1 MSDAVELAVAY
12 VQLVPSL
19 QGSQGAIAE
28 ALVPE
33 LAKGGDEAG
42 KGWGARFKSAVG
54 GIDYKTIGLGA
65 AGLLAA
71 GFGGLVAVGGIF
83 DDLGDTIRTQ
93 TGASGEALDG
103 LITSAKNI
111 GAKVPAEFGKI
122 GPTVSEL
129 NQRLGLTGGT
139 LETVASQ
146 YLEAGRIL
154 GQDVDVRQTTAAFS
168 AFGIEGENVEG
179 AMDALFR
186 VSQSTGVG
194 MNELGATVAK
204 NGAAM
209 QGLGFDFG
217 QTAALAGVLDKAGLN
232 SNKTMGAMG
241 KALVTLAKD
250 GEAPQDAFKRVTGEI
265 GTLISKGDEAGALDL
280 AAKLFGT
287 KGAPQMVQALKD
299 GTLSAD
305 SLSKALEGSGDTIL
319 GVGADTADFAE
330 SWQVLQNNAA
340 LALEPLASTVFS
352 ALSDT
357 LSGMMPTLTSFGAW
371 LAENQWVLGVVAGI
385 IGGVMVGAFLAWAV
399 SIWATT
405 AALLANPIT
414 WIILAI
420 VALIAGLVLLVQN
433 WDAVAAFL
441 SGVWSAVVT
450 AVTDGWNGLVSWFS
464 SGMQG
469 ISETLAA
476 GWAQVVA
483 GATGVWNGIVA
494 FFAGVWSSIVGGVS
508 GFGSS
513 VIGFLAGVWS
523 SIVSTATDRW
533 NGLVAFFAGVWSSIV
548 GGVSGFGSSVIG
560 FLAGV
565 WSSIVS
571 TATDRWNGLV
581 SFVTGAPGRIFAGLA
596 SLADLGGKA
605 LAWFGGM
612 YTAAQNKLNELVGW
626 VGGIPGRLVSALG
639 NIGGMLVDSGRSF
652 LEGLA
657 RGISQGVGSAISAA
671 QNALQAV
678 RNLFPFSPAK
688 DPRSPFYG
696 KGYTTYSGAA
706 LIGDFAAGVE
716 GGADGASRDV
726 LAALNSVSATMLP
739 ERPLTAAASTV
750 GVAERGGDTWHV
762 EIRAEDL
769 EGLRTIEE
777 FIETASRKKRAG
789 AGGS

>member
-42 KGWGARFKSAVG
+42 KGWGAKFKSAVG

-65 AGLLAA
+65 AGLLAV

-103 LITSAKNI
+103 LVDTAKNV
-111 GAKVPAEFGKI
+111 GSKVPAEFSKI
-122 GPTVSEL
+122 GPTVADL
-129 NQRLGLTGGT
+129 NTRLGLTGGT

-357 LSGMMPTLTSFGAW
+357 LAGMMPTLTSFGAW

-441 SGVWSAVVT
+441 SGVWAAVVT
-450 AVTDGWNGLVSWFS
+450 AVTDGWNGLVAWFS

-494 FFAGVWSSIVGGVS
+494 FFAGVWSTIVAGVV

-513 VIGFLAGVWS
+513 VV
-523 SIVSTATDRW
+523 
-533 NGLVAFFAGVWSSIV
+533 
-548 GGVSGFGSSVIG
+548 G

-581 SFVTGAPGRIFAGLA
+581 SFVSGVPGRIFAGLA

-726 LAALNSVSATMLP
+726 LAALNSVSASMLP
-739 ERPLTAAASTV
+739 ERPLTASASTV

-789 AGGS
+789 AGG

>member
-265 GTLISKGDEAGALDL
+265 TSLVAKGDEAGALDL

-450 AVTDGWNGLVSWFS
+450 AVTDGWNGLVAWFS

-494 FFAGVWSSIVGGVS
+494 FFAGVWS
-508 GFGSS
+508 
-513 VIGFLAGVWS
+513 
-523 SIVSTATDRW
+523 T
-533 NGLVAFFAGVWSSIV
+533 IV

-581 SFVTGAPGRIFAGLA
+581 SFVSGVPGRIFAGLA

-657 RGISQGVGSAISAA
+657 RGISQGVGGAISAA

-726 LAALNSVSATMLP
+726 LAALNSVSASMLP
-739 ERPLTAAASTV
+739 ERPLTASASTV

-789 AGGS
+789 AGG

>member
-265 GTLISKGDEAGALDL
+265 TSLVAKGDEAGALDL

-494 FFAGVWSSIVGGVS
+494 FFAGVWSTIVGGVS
-508 GFGSS
+508 GFG
-513 VIGFLAGVWS
+513 A
-523 SIVSTATDRW
+523 
-533 NGLVAFFAGVWSSIV
+533 
-548 GGVSGFGSSVIG
+548 SVIG

-581 SFVTGAPGRIFAGLA
+581 SFVSGVPGRIFAGLA

-726 LAALNSVSATMLP
+726 LAALNSVSASMLP

-789 AGGS
+789 AGG